1 MNPPPPSAGFD
12 RAVLEIGRHQLAYSQ
27 LGKGADV
34 VLLHGTL
41 TSLDDM
47 MIALAGPLAAQHHV
61 VAFDRPGHG
70 GSTRPP
76 GDGSLMTQARLVAE
90 GIQRLELKNPILV
103 GHSAGGALAL
113 TVALN
118 FPEVVSGVVA
128 LAPLV
133 FFEPRLEIFVFG
145 PRGIPG
151 AGPLVA
157 ATGARPSDAVLLPL
171 LWNTMFMPQRMPA
184 AFADA
189 FPFAEFAT
197 VGEMVSTG
205 EDALAL
211 AIDLPRNALSY
222 AGCRV
227 PVRIL
232 GGTGDVVVNNRMQG
246 AMLSLFM
253 PDCTFEHVEGLGH
266 MLHHFMPDRVVQLV
280 RELATQRKN

>member
-1 MNPPPPSAGFD
+1 MNSQHPSASFG
-12 RAVLEIGRHQLAYSQ
+12 RAILEIGHHRLAYAET
-27 LGKGADV
+27 GTGADA

-47 MIALAGPLAAQHHV
+47 RVALAGALAEQHHV

-76 GDGSLMTQARLVAE
+76 GDGSLMTQARLVVE

-113 TVALN
+113 TIALHV
-118 FPEVVSGVVA
+118 PGVVSGVVA
-128 LAPLV
+128 LAPLAI
-133 FFEPRLEIFVFG
+133 FEPRLEIFVFG

-171 LWNTMFMPQRMPA
+171 LWNAIFMPQRMPA

-189 FPFAEFAT
+189 FPFAKFAT

-211 AIDLPRNALSY
+211 AVDLPRNALSY

-232 GGTGDVVVNNRMQG
+232 GGTGDIVVNNRVQG
-246 AMLSLFM
+246 AMLPLIM
-253 PDCTFEHVEGLGH
+253 PDCTFEHVHGTGH
-266 MLHHFMPDRVVQLV
+266 MLHHFVPDRVVRLV
-280 RELATQRKN
+280 RELATSRED

>member
-1 MNPPPPSAGFD
+1 MDPQLPATSFA
-12 RAVLEIGRHQLAYSQ
+12 RAILEVGRHRLAYAET
-27 LGKGADV
+27 GTGADV
-34 VLLHGTL
+34 VLLHGTM

-47 MIALAGPLAAQHHV
+47 MVALAGRLAEQHHV

-76 GDGSLMTQARLVAE
+76 GDGSLATQARLVAE
-90 GIQRLELKNPILV
+90 GIQHLGLKNPILV
-103 GHSAGGALAL
+103 GHSAGAALAL
-113 TVALN
+113 TIALH
-118 FPEVVSGVVA
+118 FAELTSGVVA

-145 PRGIPG
+145 PRGIPD

-157 ATGARPSDAVLLPL
+157 ATGARPLDAVLLPL
-171 LWNTMFMPQRMPA
+171 LWNAMFAPQRMPD

-197 VGEMVSTG
+197 VDEMVSTG

-211 AIDLPRNALSY
+211 AVDLPRNAFSY
-222 AGCRV
+222 AECRV

-232 GGTGDVVVNNRMQG
+232 GGTSDVVVNNRLHG
-246 AMLSLFM
+246 ATLPLVM
-253 PDCTFEHVEGLGH
+253 PDCTFENVDGIGH
-266 MLHHFMPDRVVQLV
+266 MLHHFVPDRVVQLV
-280 RELATQRKN
+280 RDLATQREG